1 MSNYSTYNTS
11 RTNGSNALQPTENQ
25 LNQYYTQCARK
36 NVSPIDVSAL
46 TRGQMSEELQ
56 RIFDLPLP
64 ASEAQLQ
71 ALKVLLEELTNAGVP
86 GVKMPSEAF
95 FAKLNTQSA
104 SSWIEKTRQ
113 LRAQHMDIMPASDQ
127 QIERLV
133 EMYVFPDMN
142 WESVSK
148 QTTRIEE
155 VYDVPDDGGES
166 RLSTR
171 SITYTEETSIR
182 TRINVE
188 GEVNGKQLWRFLTP
202 DEFRMELKAK
212 LTHQQASRLI
222 DEHQGAFEAWK
233 RTRLTRGQYNQIRN
247 IENRLANIYKPRVVT
262 ETSSD
267 TPFDFDAEDA
277 PFNVSSTK
285 QQWNPSAYEP
295 LAEQIIGLFS
305 REEADDYI
313 RQLTYELN
321 NPELRSFSGAQDL
334 DYADYS
340 IEEARTAK
348 NGTQAKTNEFKELN
362 NFLFA
367 LSDITGNYFEA
378 EGHNVE
384 SLRHEALQVF
394 FTYASPK
401 GGENGASNEKRE
413 AVRTQIKD
421 FVKQAILSKS
431 IKFDALIRLADRSEI
446 ATEIVDDMI
455 AKLASL

>member
-1 MSNYSTYNTS
+1 MTNQYNYNSEYSAPRNTS
-11 RTNGSNALQPTENQ
+11 SNARVLAPTENQ
-25 LNQYYTQCARK
+25 INQYYTQCARK
-36 NVSPIDVSAL
+36 KVTPMDVTKL
-46 TRGQMSEELQ
+46 NRGQMSEELQ
-56 RIFDLPLP
+56 RIFDLPP
-64 ASEAQLQ
+64 EPTDAQLE
-71 ALKVLLEELTNAGVP
+71 ALKNLLSELANAGVP
-86 GVKMPSEAF
+86 GVKFPPQSF
-95 FAKLNTQSA
+95 FDKLNRETA
-104 SSWIEKTRQ
+104 SSWIEKSRS
-113 LRAQHMDIMPASDQ
+113 LRAQHMDIMPASEQ

-142 WESVSK
+142 WESISK

-155 VYDVPDDGGES
+155 VYDVPEDGGES

-188 GEVNGKQLWRFLTP
+188 GEVNGKQLWRFMTP
-202 DEFRMELKAK
+202 DEFKLELKEK

-262 ETSSD
+262 EGSSD
-267 TPFDFDAEDA
+267 NPFDFDTQDA

-285 QQWNPSAYEP
+285 EQWNPSAYEP

-348 NGTQAKTNEFKELN
+348 TDEQSKTNQFKELN

-378 EGHNVE
+378 DGHNVE

-394 FTYASPK
+394 F
-401 GGENGASNEKRE
+401 NGASEEKRG
-413 AVRTQIKD
+413 AVRSNIVQ

>member
-1 MSNYSTYNTS
+1 MTNNTSYNTS

-25 LNQYYTQCARK
+25 LNQYYAQCARK
-36 NVSPIDVSAL
+36 KVAPKDVSSFN
-46 TRGQMSEELQ
+46 RGQMSEELQ
-56 RIFDLPLP
+56 RIFDLPP
-64 ASEAQLQ
+64 APTDAQLE
-71 ALKVLLEELTNAGVP
+71 ALKNLLAELTNAGVP
-86 GVKMPSEAF
+86 GVKMPPASF
-95 FAKLNTQSA
+95 FERLNRDTA
-104 SSWIEKTRQ
+104 SSWIEKSRQ

-127 QIERLV
+127 QIDRLV
-133 EMYVFPDMN
+133 EMYTFPDMN
-142 WESVSK
+142 WDSISK
-148 QTTRIEE
+148 QTTHIEE
-155 VYDVPDDGGES
+155 VYDMPEDGGES
-166 RLSTR
+166 RLTSR

-182 TRINVE
+182 TRINME

-202 DEFRMELKAK
+202 DEFRLELKEK

-222 DEHQGAFEAWK
+222 DEHQGAFEAWR

-262 ETSSD
+262 ESTSD
-267 TPFDFDAEDA
+267 NPFEFDAGDT

-348 NGTQAKTNEFKELN
+348 TDEQSKNNQFKELN

-378 EGHNVE
+378 DGHNVE

-394 FTYASPK
+394 F
-401 GGENGASNEKRE
+401 NGASMEKRE
-413 AVRTQIKD
+413 AVRTNIVQ
-421 FVKQAILSKS
+421 FVKNAILSKS

>member
-1 MSNYSTYNTS
+1 MTNYTSYNTS

-25 LNQYYTQCARK
+25 LNQYFSQCARK
-36 NVSPIDVSAL
+36 NVAPIDVSGL

-56 RIFDLPLP
+56 RIFDMPLP

-86 GVKMPSEAF
+86 GVKMPGESF
-95 FAKLNTQSA
+95 FNKLNTQTA
-104 SSWIEKTRQ
+104 SSWIEKSRT

-127 QIERLV
+127 QIDRLV
-133 EMYVFPDMN
+133 EMYTFPDMN
-142 WESVSK
+142 WESISK

-155 VYDVPDDGGES
+155 VYDMPEDGGES
-166 RLSTR
+166 RLTSR
-171 SITYTEETSIR
+171 NITYTEETSIR
-182 TRINVE
+182 TRINLE

-262 ETSSD
+262 ESTND
-267 TPFDFDAEDA
+267 NPFDFDMGDA

-285 QQWNPSAYEP
+285 EQWNPNAYEP

-348 NGTQAKTNEFKELN
+348 TEEQSKSNQFKELN

-378 EGHNVE
+378 DGHNIE

-394 FTYASPK
+394 F
-401 GGENGASNEKRE
+401 NGASAEKRE
-413 AVRTQIKD
+413 AVRTNIKD
-421 FVKQAILSKS
+421 FVKHAILSKS